1 MVWFG
6 AIHFYLITPNG
17 GNKRIALFAGFTY
30 LQTNGHYL
38 ISPLHAVRF
47 LVEVVRNKA
56 QTEEK
61 IDELN

>member
-6 AIHFYLITPNG
+6 AIHFYLITLNG

-30 LQTNGHYL
+30 LQTNRCYFV
-38 ISPLHAVRF
+38 IPLHAVRF
-47 LVEVVRNKA
+47 LVKVVLNKA